1 MKNIRMCDDEIEN
14 YFDEN
19 GKLNIKVKWEKENKG
34 FVLTFVF
41 HLINA
46 KNKRLVPI

>member
-19 GKLNIKVKWEKENKG
+19 GKLNKLFNLIDNG
-34 FVLTFVF
+34 LTK
-41 HLINA
+41 IE
-46 KNKRLVPI
+46 

>member
-34 FVLTFVF
+34 FVLTLRWLFIILF
-41 HLINA
+41 WFIPLFG
-46 KNKRLVPI
+46 